1 MIAMDTSDTI
11 NPALLRPESGTLED
25 RCAPRIK
32 IRIPAL
38 LRPSGSTGFAVV
50 VTDLSVAGFQCEA
63 LTGMPPGARCWLA
76 LPGLSPI
83 EAQLVWNNSGGVG
96 CAFTSLLNVA
106 VVDSIIQRFAFS

>member
-1 MIAMDTSDTI
+1 MSIPQTIDPRSLRYDT
-11 NPALLRPESGTLED
+11 AALED

-38 LRPSGSTGFAVV
+38 LRPSGNTGFAVV

-63 LTGMPPGARCWLA
+63 LTGMAAGARCWLA

-83 EAQLVWNNSGGVG
+83 ESQLVWNNGRTVG
-96 CAFTSLLNVA
+96 CAFTNMLNQA
-106 VVDSIIQRFAFS
+106 VLDSILRRFAFG